1 VFADP
6 QVKARAL
13 RIDLARPD
21 GTAVPGVA
29 NPIRFS
35 GTPVQYS
42 RPAPALGAD
51 TDEVLS
57 RLGLSAAEIQSL
69 RHSGIVG

>member
-1 VFADP
+1 M
-6 QVKARAL
+6 KARGL

-29 NPIRFS
+29 NPIRYS
-35 GTPVQYS
+35 GTPVEYS

-51 TDEVLS
+51 TDEVLAQ
-57 RLGLSAAEIQSL
+57 LGLTSDEIGSL
-69 RHSGIVG
+69 RQSGAIG